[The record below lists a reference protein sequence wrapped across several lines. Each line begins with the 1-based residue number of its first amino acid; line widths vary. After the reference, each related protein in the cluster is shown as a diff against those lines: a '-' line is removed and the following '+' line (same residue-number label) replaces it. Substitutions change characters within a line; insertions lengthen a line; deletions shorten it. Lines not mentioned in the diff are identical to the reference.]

1 MRRLLPIHSNSKLMP
16 VDLTS
21 YVTTFLVKRNNVKQ
35 CFETWSF
42 NLQPWHICISFVHF
56 QWMYLWQNWFA
67 TYPFT
72 PGSTYY
78 LPLFLEHPHSHLLTL
93 LCCGQP
99 VLNNTLWDRLTDL
112 DMLLKYSGHSQI
124 NVNNSI
130 GVTLNSSLPKKIS
143 ISKRHCFLSSV
154 LYIPIFRRK
163 AAFSEFRWVVLYA
176 SLAPLKQCNIDA
188 LNNELNQLLRN

>member
-130 GVTLNSSLPKKIS
+130 GVTLNSSLPKKKYQYQKGIVFS
-143 ISKRHCFLSSV
+143 LQSYTYLSFAEKRLSQSFGE
-154 LYIPIFRRK
+154 LCCMLH
-163 AAFSEFRWVVLYA
+163 WLHW
-176 SLAPLKQCNIDA
+176 
-188 LNNELNQLLRN
+188 NNAILMP